1 MDPRSTPEIEQLR
14 QAARAIVDETL
25 IPAEREILRTGTVPD
40 EGMRR
45 LREAGMYGITLP
57 KEYGGMGL
65 HTFAQVRVH
74 EELSRAHHGFLHGLV
89 LSNGIGVSALLTA
102 GGDELKRR
110 YLPAIGRG
118 EITTAF
124 ALTEPEAGSDAGRI
138 RTRATRHGGDWVID
152 GVKHYITNGP
162 TAEVVTVIAVT
173 DPEKGT
179 RGGVTA
185 FLVDRREHEGV
196 VVDEVQRTMGT
207 PPYSQAR
214 LRFEG
219 VRVPAA
225 NVLGREGDGF
235 RLAMGAL
242 DHGRI
247 AVAAGALGPM
257 DRLIGLMVERAKSRE
272 QFGGPIAQFQAVQ
285 WLIADSETDRYAARQ
300 VTYDAAW
307 RMDQGE
313 RVTREASMAKL
324 FATEAVG
331 RVADRAV
338 QLFGGQGVMEEGPVQ
353 HIYRDVRVMRIYE
366 GTSEIQRLVIAREA
380 LKGPSRIF
388 VLDAQ
393 SYIL

>member
-1 MDPRSTPEIEQLR
+1 MDPRSTPEIEALCQS
-14 QAARAIVDETL
+14 ARAIVDETL
-25 IPAEREILRTGTVPD
+25 IPAEPEILRTGAVPA

-45 LREAGMYGITLP
+45 LKEAGLFGITIP
-57 KEYGGMGL
+57 REFGGLGF
-65 HTFAQVRVH
+65 HTYAQVRVH
-74 EELSRAHHGFLHGLV
+74 EELARAHHGFLAALT

-102 GGDELKRR
+102 GSDELRRR
-110 YLPAIGRG
+110 YVPAVARG
-118 EITTAF
+118 DLTTAF

-138 RTRATRHGGDWVID
+138 RTRAVRHGDEWVID
-152 GVKHYITNGP
+152 GTKHYITNGP
-162 TAEVVTVIAVT
+162 TAELVTVIAVT

-185 FLVDRREHEGV
+185 FLIDRREMEGV
-196 VVDEVQRTMGT
+196 VVEEVQRTMGT

-214 LRFEG
+214 LRFDG
-219 VRVPAA
+219 VRVPSSH
-225 NVLGREGDGF
+225 VLGAEGEGF

-257 DRLIGLMVERAKSRE
+257 ARLIDAMVARAKSRE
-272 QFGGPIAQFQAVQ
+272 QFGGPIAQFQGVQ
-285 WLIADSETDRYAARQ
+285 WMIADSETDRYAARQ
-300 VTYDAAW
+300 MTYDAAW
-307 RMDQGE
+307 RMDRGE

-353 HIYRDVRVMRIYE
+353 HLYRDVRVMRIYE

-380 LKGPSRIF
+380 LKG
-388 VLDAQ
+388 
-393 SYIL
+393 

>member
-1 MDPRSTPEIEQLR
+1 MDPRSTPEIEALR
-14 QAARAIVDETL
+14 QTARAIVDETL
-25 IPAEREILRTGTVPD
+25 IPAEPEVLRTGTIPE

-45 LREAGMYGITLP
+45 LREAGMFGITIP
-57 KEYGGMGL
+57 TEFGGMGL
-65 HTFAQVRVH
+65 HTFAQVLVH
-74 EELSRAHHGFLHGLV
+74 EELARAHHGFLGGIT
-89 LSNGIGVSALLTA
+89 LSNGIGISALLVA
-102 GGDELKRR
+102 GSDELKQR
-110 YLPAIGRG
+110 YVPAVARG
-118 EITTAF
+118 EVTTAF

-138 RTRATRHGGDWVID
+138 RTRAVRHGDEWVID
-152 GVKHYITNGP
+152 GTKHYITNGP
-162 TAEVVTVIAVT
+162 TAELVTVIAVT

-185 FLVDRREHEGV
+185 FLVDRREMEGLV
-196 VVDEVQRTMGT
+196 VEEVQRTMGT

-214 LRFEG
+214 LRFDS
-219 VRVPAA
+219 VRVPASH
-225 NVLGREGDGF
+225 VLGKEGEGF

-257 DRLIGLMVERAKSRE
+257 TRLIDAMVGRAKARE
-272 QFGGPIAQFQAVQ
+272 QFGGPISQFQGVQ
-285 WLIADSETDRYAARQ
+285 WMIADSETDRYAARQ
-300 VTYDAAW
+300 MTYDAAW

-338 QLFGGQGVMEEGPVQ
+338 QLFGGQGVMEAGPVQ
-353 HIYRDVRVMRIYE
+353 HLYRDVRVMRIYE

-380 LKGPSRIF
+380 LKGGG
-388 VLDAQ
+388 
-393 SYIL
+393 